1 MRLIPRRRSQRQS
14 RAAARGSTSALMRWF
29 RAPAKIN
36 LTLRVIGRRT
46 DGYHDIESLVAF
58 AGICDWLG
66 YEPGYG
72 LELDV
77 CGPRAPEA
85 GAVSENLVLR
95 AATALA
101 HRVPRLTLGRFHLFK
116 RLPAAAGLGG
126 GSSDAAAAFRAL
138 ADANGLRIEDE
149 RLRAAALDTGADV
162 PVCLAPRSR
171 VMSGI
176 GDRLGPLIR
185 LPRMFAVLVNP
196 GVATPTRQVFAAL
209 RLPSG
214 SMDKLSNPAFAAPDP
229 NAPLTFDALVS
240 GRNDLEDGALRVAPA
255 IAEALEMLSRVP
267 QAKLIRMSG
276 SGATCYA
283 LFDNRRSAA
292 TARFRI
298 SADRPGWW
306 VKATVLR

>member
-1 MRLIPRRRSQRQS
+1 
-14 RAAARGSTSALMRWF
+14 MRWF

-36 LTLRVIGRRT
+36 LTLHVIGRRT

-58 AGICDWLG
+58 AGICDWVG

-72 LELDV
+72 LELEV
-77 CGPRAPEA
+77 CGPRALEA
-85 GAVSENLVLR
+85 GAISENLVLR
-95 AATALA
+95 AACALA
-101 HRVPRLTLGRFHLFK
+101 HRVPRLTLGRFRLFK

-138 ADANGLRIEDE
+138 ADANGIRIEDE
-149 RLRAAALDTGADV
+149 RLRAAALETGSDV
-162 PVCLAPRSR
+162 PVCLAPRAR
-171 VMSGI
+171 MMSGI
-176 GDRLGPLIR
+176 GDRLGPPVP

-196 GVATPTRQVFAAL
+196 GVAAPTRQVFGAL
-209 RLPSG
+209 GLPSG
-214 SMDKLSNPAFAAPDP
+214 SIVKSSSPAFVASDP
-229 NAPLTFDALVS
+229 KAPLTFDALVS
-240 GRNDLEDGALRVAPA
+240 GRNDLERGALRVVPA
-255 IAEALEMLSRVP
+255 IAEALERLSRAP

-276 SGATCYA
+276 SGATCFA

-298 SADRPGWW
+298 AADRPDWW

>member
-1 MRLIPRRRSQRQS
+1 
-14 RAAARGSTSALMRWF
+14 MRWF

-36 LTLRVIGRRT
+36 LTLHVIGRRT

-58 AGICDWLG
+58 AGICDWVG

-72 LELDV
+72 LELEV
-77 CGPRAPEA
+77 FGPRALEA
-85 GAVSENLVLR
+85 GAVGENLVLR
-95 AATALA
+95 AARALA
-101 HRVPRLTLGRFHLFK
+101 HRVPRLTLGRFQLFK

-149 RLRAAALDTGADV
+149 RLRAAALETGADV
-162 PVCLAPRSR
+162 PVCLAPRAR
-171 VMSGI
+171 MMSGI
-176 GDRLGPLIR
+176 GDRLGPLVP

-196 GVATPTRQVFAAL
+196 GVAVPTRQVFGAL
-209 RLPSG
+209 GLPSG
-214 SMDKLSNPAFAAPDP
+214 STVKSSNQAFAASDP
-229 NAPLTFDALVS
+229 NAPLTFYALVS
-240 GRNDLEDGALRVAPA
+240 GRNDLEGVALRAAPA
-255 IAEALEMLSRVP
+255 IAEALERLSRVP

-276 SGATCYA
+276 SGATCFA

-298 SADRPGWW
+298 AADRPDWW
-306 VKATVLR
+306 VKATGLR

>member
-1 MRLIPRRRSQRQS
+1 
-14 RAAARGSTSALMRWF
+14 MRWF

-36 LTLRVIGRRT
+36 LTLHVLGRRT

-66 YEPGYG
+66 YEPGYD
-72 LELDV
+72 LELGV
-77 CGPRAPEA
+77 CGPRALEA

-95 AATALA
+95 AARALA
-101 HRVPRLTLGRFHLFK
+101 HRIPRLTLGRFQLFK

-149 RLRAAALDTGADV
+149 RLWAAALETGSDV
-162 PVCLAPRSR
+162 PVCLVPKARM
-171 VMSGI
+171 MSGI
-176 GDRLGPLIR
+176 GDRLGPPVP
-185 LPRMFAVLVNP
+185 LPRIFAVLVNP
-196 GVATPTRQVFAAL
+196 GVAAPTRQVFGAL
-209 RLPSG
+209 GLPSG
-214 SMDKLSNPAFAAPDP
+214 LKVKSSNPAFAASDP
-229 NAPLTFDALVS
+229 NAPFTFDALIS
-240 GRNDLEDGALRVAPA
+240 GRNDLQRGALRVAPA

-267 QAKLIRMSG
+267 EAKLIRMSG
-276 SGATCYA
+276 SGATCFA

-298 SADRPGWW
+298 AADRPGWW

>member
-77 CGPRAPEA
+77 CGPRALEA
-85 GAVSENLVLR
+85 GAVSENLVLH

-176 GDRLGPLIR
+176 GDRTRTPDPLAENVR
-185 LPRMFAVLVNP
+185 R
-196 GVATPTRQVFAAL
+196 
-209 RLPSG
+209 SG
-214 SMDKLSNPAFAAPDP
+214 QPWRRSSYQAGLCRAAP
-229 NAPLTFDALVS
+229 PLGLYGQVVKS
-240 GRNDLEDGALRVAPA
+240 GLR
-255 IAEALEMLSRVP
+255 R
-267 QAKLIRMSG
+267 
-276 SGATCYA
+276 T
-283 LFDNRRSAA
+283 
-292 TARFRI
+292 
-298 SADRPGWW
+298 
-306 VKATVLR
+306 